1 MQITFTVLFL
11 ILKPINKEILK
22 APTKDV
28 QIGGLEKRE
37 VALVSILSM
46 WGLSWALCK
55 YAASILRLLK

>member
-28 QIGGLEKRE
+28 QIGGLEQRE

-46 WGLSWALCK
+46 
-55 YAASILRLLK
+55 